1 MNGSNNHKAYKSH
14 GPYSKVYNLHADVP
28 PAITLGVQH
37 VNLKSN
43 TKTNE
48 EFEWTCITMYT
59 WNKV

>member
-28 PAITLGVQH
+28 LAITLGVQH

-48 EFEWTCITMYT
+48 EFE
-59 WNKV
+59 